1 MEGSKNSCTSPSMDK
16 RFLSH
21 RTSEVE
27 MKNAKLD
34 RQLVMSSEQ
43 WSNMRCGITAQWSGN
58 VAYLESVST
67 NSSVVPD
74 TWTRDQIAFKGGNDR
89 ARQAQEFGQIAWI
102 LILVSECA
110 DNGNL
115 HQWLYGFS
123 EQVSPLTWAIRM
135 NIIRG
140 RGKGL
145 AYLHEDIEPKIIHQN
160 LKSSHIL
167 LDHQWNPKINDF
179 GITKLFNLPPSK
191 ELKRMLLLDRD
202 IKHRPTMGDVI
213 HMLEPRDLL
222 LEDDR
227 QNRIDGSSCR
237 KTQRE
242 SRTVAKFGEGDFNT
256 HEKERKITLHRK
268 IMPAWKILLY
278 LKDHG

>member
-1 MEGSKNSCTSPSMDK
+1 MEHNTSSVNTKISKHTSL
-16 RFLSH
+16 FGVCF
-21 RTSEVE
+21 T
-27 MKNAKLD
+27 
-34 RQLVMSSEQ
+34 
-43 WSNMRCGITAQWSGN
+43 T
-58 VAYLESVST
+58 
-67 NSSVVPD
+67 SSVVPD
-74 TWTRDQIAFKGGNDR
+74 TWTRDQIAFCQAEEFT
-89 ARQAQEFGQIAWI
+89 ARVEMIGHVRHRN
-102 LILVSECA
+102 LCA
-110 DNGNL
+110 DYGNL

-135 NIIRG
+135 NIMRG
-140 RGKGL
+140 IGKGL

-160 LKSSHIL
+160 LKPSHIL

-179 GITKLFNLPPSK
+179 GITKLFSPQWIDVTIHSLETSGRIICARVSADQNHPQVYLVDWLTSMI

-242 SRTVAKFGEGDFNT
+242 SRTVA
-256 HEKERKITLHRK
+256 
-268 IMPAWKILLY
+268 
-278 LKDHG
+278 